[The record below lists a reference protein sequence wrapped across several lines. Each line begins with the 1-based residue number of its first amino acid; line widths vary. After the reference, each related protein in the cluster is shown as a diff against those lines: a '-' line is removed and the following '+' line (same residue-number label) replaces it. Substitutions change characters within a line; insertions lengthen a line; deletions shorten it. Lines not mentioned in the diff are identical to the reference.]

1 LVAALN
7 ILAVASIGIPLQSAA
22 NLCSLPV
29 DCAMP
34 LAVIIDSMNEA
45 QKKALQNVKRAANS
59 AGRLAESG
67 YRLTKDEG
75 ARKIAQ
81 AVLELS
87 EMVKV
92 VARGLLEEGK

>member
-1 LVAALN
+1 LRDDFGGN
-7 ILAVASIGIPLQSAA
+7 
-22 NLCSLPV
+22 N
-29 DCAMP
+29 
-34 LAVIIDSMNEA
+34 DSMNEA

-59 AGRLAESG
+59 AGRLAENG

-75 ARKIAQ
+75 ARKIAE

-92 VARGLLEEGK
+92 VARELLEEGK